1 MSKKISENFNFPQYC
16 LVFFQRLWN
25 CLDKNKMY
33 STKLEAAFIDVL
45 NKIPEDVIVEE
56 TAAKE
61 EEESKHLPVNGP
73 KEYQKTNKVK
83 ENPKLTAS
91 SPAISSPEEAKLLTD
106 TLSYIRILRKTI
118 HKKR

>member
-1 MSKKISENFNFPQYC
+1 MAGI
-16 LVFFQRLWN
+16 FQRLWN

-61 EEESKHLPVNGP
+61 EEESKHLSVKRT
-73 KEYQKTNKVK
+73 KEYQKINKVE
-83 ENPKLTAS
+83 ENQNLTAS
-91 SPAISSPEEAKLLTD
+91 SPAISSPEEAKLLAE
-106 TLSYIRILRKTI
+106 TLSHIRILRKTA
-118 HKKR
+118 HKER